1 MVASATDRALDIADL
16 LSTRI
21 VEVKQAYD
29 AQLST
34 RGQLEQQTIAATQE
48 MFRLEGEDRC
58 LRGLQEATKEAK

>member
-58 LRGLQEATKEAK
+58 LHGLQEATKEAK